1 LSPNEQ
7 QEHFNRVC
15 EYETRRKANEY
26 YTNYVRDV
34 MSGKKMEFDKDTFF
48 KLVEILGPIYLKS
61 EMDREQEAKYV
72 FWSIRERE
80 VKLRNRMHDIQ
91 PILKNLLFTV
101 DGETWTVER
110 FLKYRRSHPLVFRQ
124 KKMES
129 TEFAN
134 NFKQAIVDMVTDYYL
149 TKKAY
154 KYDYDKIN
162 IVERNYNMW
171 KDNLAAIYYREKY
184 LYENG
189 IDSMFISDQ
198 IKTIDKYLNPYID
211 ILQKKY
217 SDVWE

>member
-1 LSPNEQ
+1 
-7 QEHFNRVC
+7 
-15 EYETRRKANEY
+15 
-26 YTNYVRDV
+26 